1 MASLWKL
8 EPIRAGDPIPLP
20 AAAFAPPSAWP
31 GRQANF
37 TQATLFDG
45 RFLTR
50 KAPSPPPE
58 DEAPSAPPAAP
69 ALRQT
74 TLEAALARA
83 TAAQRVATDSGVS
96 VT

>member
-1 MASLWKL
+1 MGSAWRL

-20 AAAFAPPSAWP
+20 AAIFAPPSEWP
-31 GRQANF
+31 GRQGNF
-37 TQATLFDG
+37 TQSTLFDG
-45 RFLTR
+45 RFLSR

-83 TAAQRVATDSGVS
+83 RPNGQRRMAE
-96 VT
+96 

>member
-1 MASLWKL
+1 MGSAWRL
-8 EPIRAGDPIPLP
+8 EPIRQGDPIPLP
-20 AAAFAPPSAWP
+20 AAIFAPPSEWP

-37 TQATLFDG
+37 TQRTLFDQ
-45 RFLTR
+45 FLSR
-50 KAPSPPPE
+50 KASSPPPE
-58 DEAPSAPPAAP
+58 DGAPAAPPAAP

-83 TAAQRVATDSGVS
+83 RPAQRAATDERSS